1 MHQRRYHILVADQNE
16 VSLNRAVK
24 LLKRRDYVVAG
35 VLVEPPCPPP
45 CRTRDIR

>member
-35 VLVEPPCPPP
+35 ASTPEEA
-45 CRTRDIR
+45 D